1 MALLFVTFMRYIFHC
16 TLGGACAGIGNSN
29 AEPCD

>member
-1 MALLFVTFMRYIFHC
+1 MRYIFHC